1 MSDVNHLLI
10 EGGEMKNRLAGIRP
24 GAILVCGCFLFLI
37 LTGCDKLNFFGPK
50 KTVKQ
55 TSSVALPVKGTVI
68 AKVNNISVTLE
79 DLNQEIELY
88 NSLLPADKPEAKITT
103 REQKI
108 SYLKDEIIRRLLLY
122 NEALNR
128 GLDRKEEAILMLE
141 KSRREILVVE
151 LIKELTKNVKAES
164 SEIEQ
169 YYNTYKDD
177 LKEEEERR
185 IRELAVSSEQE
196 ANNILIQ
203 LLQGADFATLAI
215 EKSKTPSSKNA
226 GDLGYIKKGTKFAQF
241 DNVAFSEG
249 LEPGKISNV
258 FKGPDGYYIVKLEA
272 KRGGQT
278 RSLNDIWKQI
288 EQGLTFLKQRQKI
301 DELVGKLSTDPKFKV
316 EISDG
321 PIK

>member
-1 MSDVNHLLI
+1 
-10 EGGEMKNRLAGIRP
+10 MKNRLADIRLVV
-24 GAILVCGCFLFLI
+24 ILVCCCFIFSI
-37 LTGCDKLNFFGPK
+37 LTACDKLNFSGTK
-50 KTVKQ
+50 KTNKQ
-55 TSSVALPVKGTVI
+55 ATSVTLPVKGTVI
-68 AKVNNISVTLE
+68 AKVNNIPVTLE
-79 DLNQEIELY
+79 ELDQEIALY
-88 NSLLPADKPEAKITT
+88 NQLLPADKPEAKITT

-108 SYLKDEIIRRLLLY
+108 SYLKDEMVRRLLLY

-128 GLDRKEEAILMLE
+128 GLDRKEEVISALE
-141 KSRREILVVE
+141 KNKRDIMVVE
-151 LIKELTKNVKAES
+151 LIKEMTSNVKADS

-169 YYNTYKDD
+169 YYDTYKDQ
-177 LKEEEERR
+177 LKEDEERR
-185 IRELAVSSEQE
+185 IREIVVSGEQD

-215 EKSKTPSSKNA
+215 ERSKAPSKKDA

-241 DNVAFSEG
+241 DSVAFSEG

-278 RSLNDIWKQI
+278 RSLKDIWSQI

-301 DELVGKLSTDPKFKV
+301 DELVSRLSADPKFKV

-321 PIK
+321 QIK